1 MKTFNL
7 SANFTRL
14 SISFFFS
21 FISLRYIWNRFP
33 TQFTTFKS
41 VREAVLKV
49 VKFKIIEI
57 CSNKDRPEHF
67 VLHPSI
73 SADMLTDG
81 KKNFFSTLND
91 VDLYDAEFLEQEAY
105 ATQLFVLNIDYMLRV
120 GEYPLSMDT
129 PLTQG
134 SEDPFATM
142 HNHCCMKLKF
152 AQR

>member
-1 MKTFNL
+1 MLISLVFL
-7 SANFTRL
+7 SL
-14 SISFFFS
+14 FFYFS
-21 FISLRYIWNRFP
+21 FISLRYIWSRFP
-33 TQFTTFKS
+33 TQFTNFKS

-57 CSNKDRPEHF
+57 CSNEARPEHF

-73 SADMLTDG
+73 SAGMLTDG
-81 KKNFFSTLND
+81 EKEYLSTLND
-91 VDLYDAEFLEQEAY
+91 VDLHDEEFQDQVNYAEQPFAFY
-105 ATQLFVLNIDYMLRV
+105 IDYMLR
-120 GEYPLSMDT
+120 GGQYRL
-129 PLTQG
+129 